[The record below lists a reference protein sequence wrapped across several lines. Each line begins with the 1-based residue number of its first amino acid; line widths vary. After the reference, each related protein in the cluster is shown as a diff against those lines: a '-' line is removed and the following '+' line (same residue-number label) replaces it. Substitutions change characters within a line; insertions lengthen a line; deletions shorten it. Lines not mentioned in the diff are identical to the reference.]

1 MRKIFDIKEMT
12 IYEKIALGIVCIIL
26 LSIGTALLSSTT
38 KKDNNVNYKE
48 FSLDEIL
55 NSSEEI
61 KAREEYWTLNDII
74 YSFLSSYNLE
84 ISSTGLVNN
93 SNNTKTYTRESYY
106 KVLSSDYRKYLKKSK
121 YMELSKNMMEKFV
134 QYSNNKIYI
143 KDSDIISNIYLL
155 NEYEYGNDM
164 YICKLNTVKIDTTSY
179 IGIQLLENNTYTIF
193 YIE

>member
-1 MRKIFDIKEMT
+1 MRKIFDIKEIT
-12 IYEKIALGIVCIIL
+12 IQEKIALGIVCIIL
-26 LSIGTALLSSTT
+26 LSIGTAFLSSTA
-38 KKDNNVNYKE
+38 KKDSNVNYKE

-61 KAREEYWTLNDII
+61 KAREEYWILNNII

-84 ISSTGLVNN
+84 ISSTGLVN

-121 YMELSKNMMEKFV
+121 YMEISKNMMEKFV
-134 QYSNNKIYI
+134 QYSNNKIYV
-143 KDSDIISNIYLL
+143 KDSNLISNIYLID
-155 NEYEYGNDM
+155 EYKYGKNM